1 MFFLVATDSLRL
13 MDHAPLTAFLSI
25 AVLEELYMSLMPL
38 DSLASQPP
46 LAIAQIT
53 R

>member
-1 MFFLVATDSLRL
+1 MFFPCTNSLRL
-13 MDHAPLTAFLSI
+13 MDHALLTAFLSI

-38 DSLASQPP
+38 DSLASQLPSN
-46 LAIAQIT
+46 ADS